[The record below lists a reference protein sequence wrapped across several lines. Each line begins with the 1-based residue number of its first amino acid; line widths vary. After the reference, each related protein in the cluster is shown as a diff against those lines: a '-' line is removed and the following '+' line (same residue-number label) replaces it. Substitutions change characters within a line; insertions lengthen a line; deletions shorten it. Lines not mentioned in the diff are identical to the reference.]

1 MSRSS
6 HVASKPCQLR
16 VQHFARHWS
25 TVKPIAAA
33 KCSSRPKLSSTV
45 GVTAARRVRR
55 RWSQSPRTCGDGGLG
70 QVEKSRSTA
79 ATAGALA
86 RLFAFGGSTGG
97 SMVVRVTPVS
107 PVAVPFVTRPLP
119 VVSPLSAGSVTGDNL
134 SSVVASD
141 PRRIAEAFSWYWR
154 VIPGFPPMELPTTDS
169 QPASINVCSTRL
181 ALRSLIDART
191 ATFPTDGKRLA
202 PSSFAQSHM
211 ASSTSLGDA
220 GRSSFQAA
228 VIREM
233 LMGQTAIGYV
243 WPGATAH
250 QVHAL
255 RPLTL
260 HSFLGPRHTKPSSA
274 SSGKRRASM

>member
-6 HVASKPCQLR
+6 HAASKPCQLR

-25 TVKPIAAA
+25 TVKPMAFAR
-33 KCSSRPKLSSTV
+33 CNSRPKLSSTV
-45 GVTAARRVRR
+45 GVTVARRCRR
-55 RWSQSPRTCGDGGLG
+55 RWSQSPRTCGEGGLG

-79 ATAGALA
+79 WTGGALA
-86 RLFAFGGSTGG
+86 RFFSFGGSTDG

-107 PVAVPFVTRPLP
+107 PVAAPFVTRPLP
-119 VVSPLSAGSVTGDNL
+119 VVSPVSVGFVTGDNL
-134 SSVVASD
+134 SSVGSTD
-141 PRRIAEAFSWYWR
+141 PRRIAAVFNWYWR
-154 VIPGFPPMELPTTDS
+154 VIPGFPPMELPTTDN

-191 ATFPTDGKRLA
+191 ATLPTDGKRLA

-211 ASSTSLGDA
+211 ASSTSFGDA
-220 GRSSFQAA
+220 GRSSFHAA

-233 LMGQTAIGYV
+233 LMDQTAIGNV

-250 QVHAL
+250 QVQAL
-255 RPLTL
+255 RRLTAQG
-260 HSFLGPRHTKPSSA
+260 FFGPRHTRPSSA
-274 SSGKRRASM
+274 SSGSRRASM